1 MKTVEELIRYLESE
15 CYNMEDITIGSHKAQ
30 EGIVIE
36 AVGGNYIYGY
46 KERGRL
52 DVQESFA
59 TEQELVE
66 YAVEKL
72 ETNRW
77 HKAHLVSSVFS
88 EVAIKHRE
96 KELDSLGIE
105 YVRNDVPNYSQG
117 RTLYR
122 LFVFGRDILKL
133 ESFSC

>member
-36 AVGGNYIYGY
+36 AVGDEYIYGY

-52 DVQESFA
+52 NVQKSFA

-72 ETNRW
+72 EANRW
-77 HKAHLVSSVFS
+77 HKAHLVASVFS
-88 EVAIKHRE
+88 EAAIKYRE

-105 YVRNDVPNYSQG
+105 YVRNDVLNYSQG

-133 ESFSC
+133 EPFIY